1 MLSRRRR
8 LRRDHVVVRHG
19 RQCPRAGRAGLKLL
33 SQEHRRSVRSSYIRG
48 GGDDALKALTT
59 ALEIFRA
66 LAADAKGVDQGVA
79 EACKHWVRHLD
90 KMLQDVKTEVA
101 ALSKR
106 MGDTQHHKI
115 TEVVDLPHA
124 KAVAADRE
132 A

>member
-1 MLSRRRR
+1 MA
-8 LRRDHVVVRHG
+8 VETQT
-19 RQCPRAGRAGLKLL
+19 RQAKKNLVDAMRADL
-33 SQEHRRSVRSSYIRG
+33 E
-48 GGDDALKALTT
+48 DDALKALTT

-79 EACKHWVRHLD
+79 EACKHWDRHLD

-106 MGDTQHHKI
+106 MGATQPHKI

-124 KAVAADRE
+124 KAVAAARE